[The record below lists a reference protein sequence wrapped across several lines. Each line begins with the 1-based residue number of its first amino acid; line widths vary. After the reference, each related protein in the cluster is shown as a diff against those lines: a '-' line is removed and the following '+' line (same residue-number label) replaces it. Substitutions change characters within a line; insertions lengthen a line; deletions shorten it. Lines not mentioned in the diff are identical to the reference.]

1 MKKTATLLAA
11 LLVAAVPTVSLFA
24 SCTKGEEKTGDNEV
38 VEGEQQPG
46 EEVEENRL
54 DNEFSPNI
62 PQEDV
67 SKFEGSTFSMLIGS
81 VGGVIYAEEENSKPV
96 NDTAYRRNKLIED
109 HFGITLNIV
118 KGGYAATGVF
128 EGPHWDPE
136 KESLGIKCRR
146 IFIEFDRIQDPMT
159 EDIIMMDKL
168 MEVNPKY
175 KWSSQTSG
183 IEIPAHI
190 AAEVERVWKNIS
202 R

>member
-1 MKKTATLLAA
+1 MKNQIQQVGSSFFTWSCGNNKSIQKGDRIFLIRLG
-11 LLVAAVPTVSLFA
+11 VEPRGIMA
-24 SCTKGEEKTGDNEV
+24 S
-38 VEGEQQPG
+38 
-46 EEVEENRL
+46 
-54 DNEFSPNI
+54 
-62 PQEDV
+62 
-67 SKFEGSTFSMLIGS
+67 
-81 VGGVIYAEEENSKPV
+81 
-96 NDTAYRRNKLIED
+96 
-109 HFGITLNIV
+109 
-118 KGGYAATGVF
+118 GYAATGVF